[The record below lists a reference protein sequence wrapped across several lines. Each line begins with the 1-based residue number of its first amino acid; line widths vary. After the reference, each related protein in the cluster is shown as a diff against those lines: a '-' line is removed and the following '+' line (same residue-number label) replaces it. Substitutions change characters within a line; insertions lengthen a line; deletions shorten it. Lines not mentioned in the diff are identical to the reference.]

1 MTSKHTKGKV
11 RDFELTLEDAG
22 RLASCLNSF
31 DDSDSWPGG
40 FTHGNPFTAE
50 RVLKTWKKQDNLRVI
65 VAFKDDK
72 IVGHCNVV
80 QGELDPEAAY
90 VGLLGADPAYQGQG
104 FGKAMLIEAAETAAQ
119 AGKRRIDLHTWA
131 GNLKAMPL
139 YKKVGYNWVPG
150 TRVLMESHI
159 PGILN
164 CEVFEEFFSKYYW
177 YDSYKREIHQEADD
191 VMEGALGVF
200 KYIFEGKN
208 GDSLEVTIDREAKGI
223 CGFKLALDGHA
234 LEVDIRSKLHYGYI
248 GTGETPVELV
258 ISNRDDKDLMCSV
271 QVAPT
276 EGFSVALQNK
286 ISDNVAAGDKAI
298 LKAIYSIG
306 AGAEPLDRDT
316 NPDEKAKTQA
326 EWTLRIGE
334 KSIHMFSGLVSRE
347 AIAVSSGPHHPSIS
361 PGESARFAISFRNNS
376 EQAVKGVATFAS
388 PDTHKL
394 SVSEHSFSLNPNEA
408 TEVYLEFSTTSE
420 DENTIVPIEISVSA
434 EEEGRLA
441 LLAKKPLDIP
451 VIGPAGALVYR
462 GLNEELVLET
472 ETLRVTMARNPP
484 MMIKRIGNKI
494 TGKFERVW
502 WFLPMPGYPFPSEG
516 GEWTNKKFDVQ
527 VRNLE
532 DRAEIQLE
540 ADSIDRPGLRMTV
553 IYRVYPGRE
562 YLEAVVR
569 FTNVGTTK
577 QTNLGLMLGLWMDYH
592 GARLFVPVNGSIH
605 SLDSVEW
612 TGDRQ
617 LPKSPKYYHESWA
630 AKQDYDGVSILGAI
644 WDPEFL
650 DEVTPT
656 RRWSMTRTEYR
667 LPDLEVG
674 QSIEKTPLRI
684 VMSQGGW
691 ENVRRLWAQ
700 LCGKSAE
707 LKGPVELRSDLEV
720 ELVPASSKTRQRNGA
735 PILVDRA
742 RTNKMELRVRVIH
755 EDAIKSEIMLRMP
768 EGLLV
773 NGKRNLEFN
782 VEALSIDSP
791 FTVPVTITVDDDKGW
806 LRRNGEVELKFQSRI
821 ARIPFTA
828 LVYNSKVP
836 TKRDT
841 ANEQNRVLHSFTLGE
856 YQMAVSPDYCANLV
870 RLGEAG
876 KPSVFYD
883 TFPEAK
889 PFMWWDQHYSGVSPM
904 IAGWNVWDWVSAL
917 PKEKWSVSEVT
928 QGSWV
933 GYELKTVAKHAL
945 KAKDIEFTVRH
956 MMLPGVPIVHSEIS
970 ATNTSGQWKKVWL
983 GFQGISRVGGK
994 TQSNIHAVT
1003 QGGRISYYPTAD
1015 AARID
1020 ATPEEGWIAFEE
1032 PESGEVLGT
1041 ISGAKKEST
1050 LRARN
1055 MGEKA
1060 QQTIVQG
1067 WKKLKSGESGSVSC
1081 YYILASTV
1089 EDVVLLK
1096 NLPDR
1101 IE

>member
-11 RDFELTLEDAG
+11 RDFELTIEDAG
-22 RLASCLNSF
+22 RLADCLNSF

-50 RVLKTWKKQDNLRVI
+50 RVLKDWKKQENLRVI
-65 VAFKDDK
+65 VAYKDDK

-80 QGELDPEAAY
+80 QGELDPESAY
-90 VGLLGADPAYQGQG
+90 VGLLGASPAYQGQG
-104 FGKAMLIEAAETAAQ
+104 FGKAMLIDAAETAAN

-139 YKKVGYNWVPG
+139 YKRVGYNWVPG

-164 CEVFEEFFSKYYW
+164 CEMFEEFFSRYYW
-177 YDSYKREIHQEADD
+177 YDAYKREIHQEVDD

-200 KYIFEGKN
+200 KYTFEGEN
-208 GDSLEVTIDREAKGI
+208 SDSLEVTIDREAKGI
-223 CGFKLALDGHA
+223 CGFRLALDGHA
-234 LEVDIRSKLHYGYI
+234 LDVNIRPRSHNGYI
-248 GTGETPVELV
+248 GIGETPAELA
-258 ISNRDDKDLMCSV
+258 ISNERDKNLSYSV

-276 EGFSVALQNK
+276 KGFSVNMLDK
-286 ISDNVAAGDKAI
+286 TSGNVAAGGEAI
-298 LKAIYSIG
+298 LKAVYSIDVE
-306 AGAEPLDRDT
+306 AEPLDRGT
-316 NPDEKAKTQA
+316 KPDEKAKTQA

-334 KSIHMFSGLVSRE
+334 KSIHMFNGLISRE
-347 AIAVSSGPHHPSIS
+347 AVTVSSGPHHPSFS
-361 PGESARFAISFRNNS
+361 PGERAKFAIALHNNS
-376 EQAVKGVATFAS
+376 EQAIEGIAAFTS
-388 PDTHKL
+388 PDEHKL
-394 SVSEHSFSLNPNEA
+394 SMSEHSFSLNPNE
-408 TEVYLEFSTTSE
+408 TSEVYLDFSTSSE
-420 DENTIVPIEISVSA
+420 DENTIVPVEISVSI
-434 EEEGRLA
+434 EEEGHLV
-441 LLAKKPLDIP
+441 LLTKKPLDIP

-462 GLNEELVLET
+462 GLDNELVLET
-472 ETLRVTMARNPP
+472 EVFRVTMARNPP
-484 MMIKRIGNKI
+484 MMIKRIENKI
-494 TGKFERVW
+494 TSKSVQVW
-502 WFLPMPGYPFPSEG
+502 WFLPLPGYPFPSKG
-516 GEWTNKKFDVQ
+516 GEWANKKFNVQ
-527 VRNLE
+527 VRNLK

-540 ADSIDRPGLRMTV
+540 ADSIERSGLRMTV

-562 YLEAVVR
+562 YIEAAVR

-577 QTNLGLMLGLWMDYH
+577 QTNLGLLLGLWMDYA
-592 GARLFVPVNGSIH
+592 GARLFVPVNGNIY
-605 SLDSVEW
+605 SLDSIEW
-612 TGDRQ
+612 TGNRQ

-630 AKQDYDGVSILGAI
+630 ARQDFDGVTTQGAI
-644 WDPEFL
+644 WDPELL
-650 DEVTPT
+650 DEVAPS
-656 RRWSMTRTEYR
+656 RSRSIARTEYR

-684 VMSQGGW
+684 VVSQGGW

-700 LCGKSAE
+700 LYGKSAE

-742 RTNKMELRVRVIH
+742 GMNKMELRVSVIH

-791 FTVPVTITVDDDKGW
+791 FTAPVTITVDDDKDW

-821 ARIPFTA
+821 TRIPFTA
-828 LVYNSKVP
+828 LVYDSKVP

-841 ANEQNRVLHSFTLGE
+841 TNEQNRVLCSLTLGE
-856 YQMAVSPDYCANLV
+856 FQMAVSPDYCANLV
-870 RLGEAG
+870 RFGKEG

-883 TFPEAK
+883 TFPEVK
-889 PFMWWDQHYSGVSPM
+889 PFMWWDQYYGGVSPM
-904 IAGWNVWDWVSAL
+904 IAGWNVWDWESAL
-917 PKEKWSVSEVT
+917 PKEKWSMSEVA

-933 GYELKTVAKHAL
+933 GYELKIVAKHAL

-994 TQSNIHAVT
+994 TQSNIHSVT
-1003 QGGRISYYPTAD
+1003 QGGRISYYPTAN
-1015 AARID
+1015 ATRID

-1032 PESGEVLGT
+1032 PDSGEVLGT
-1041 ISGAKKEST
+1041 ISGAKKEPT

-1060 QQTIVQG
+1060 QQTVVQG

-1081 YYILASTV
+1081 YYVLASTV

-1096 NLPDR
+1096 NLPAR